1 MKKRVKISIR
11 KSDKKI
17 FINIYNKKDGVV
29 VEADDFSLNSNSKY
43 CVKYSSRWFALRSIF
58 SMAFSLR
65 KKTPEI
71 EINSV
76 NTNIDSFIKK
86 NLEAIFVGLEALGL
100 ADRNTF
106 YNRSDMSFHREESKW
121 LVKEFNKLNREKFIK
136 YLKKH
141 LKNNQM

>member
-17 FINIYNKKDGVV
+17 FINIYNKKDGVI

-43 CVKYSSRWFALRSIF
+43 CVRYSSKWFALKNIF
-58 SMAFSLR
+58 SIAFSLK

-71 EINSV
+71 KIDSV
-76 NTNIDSFIKK
+76 NINTDSFIKK
-86 NLEAIFVGLEALGL
+86 NLEAIFIGLEALGL

-106 YNRSDMSFHREESKW
+106 YNKNEMSFYRDESKW
-121 LVKEFNKLNREKFIK
+121 LVKEFDRLNKDKFTK

-141 LKNNQM
+141 LKNN

>member
-29 VEADDFSLNSNSKY
+29 VEANDFGLNSNSKY
-43 CVKYSSRWFALRSIF
+43 CIKYSSKWFAFRSIF
-58 SMAFSLR
+58 SMAFSLKR
-65 KKTPEI
+65 KTPEI

-86 NLEAIFVGLEALGL
+86 NLEAIFVGLETLGL

-121 LVKEFNKLNREKFIK
+121 LVKEFNKLNREKFTK

>member
-29 VEADDFSLNSNSKY
+29 VEPNDFGLNSNSKY
-43 CVKYSSRWFALRSIF
+43 YVKYSSRWFAFKSIF
-58 SMAFSLR
+58 SIAFHLR

-76 NTNIDSFIKK
+76 IATTDSFIKK
-86 NLEAIFVGLEALGL
+86 NLEAIFVGLETLGL

-106 YNRSDMSFHREESKW
+106 YNRSDMSFHREESKL
-121 LVKEFNKLNREKFIK
+121 LVKEFSKLNREKFTK

-141 LKNNQM
+141 LKNN

>member
-43 CVKYSSRWFALRSIF
+43 CVKYSSKWFAFRSVLSI
-58 SMAFSLR
+58 AFSLK

-86 NLEAIFVGLEALGL
+86 NLEAIFMGLEALGL

-106 YNRSDMSFHREESKW
+106 YNRSDMSFHKEESKW
-121 LVKEFNKLNREKFIK
+121 LVKEFNKLNREKFTK

-141 LKNNQM
+141 LKNN

>member
-29 VEADDFSLNSNSKY
+29 VEADEFWLSSNSKY
-43 CVKYSSRWFALRSIF
+43 CVKYSSRWFAFKSIF
-58 SMAFSLR
+58 SIAFSL
-65 KKTPEI
+65 KKKIPEI
-71 EINSV
+71 EISSV
-76 NTNIDSFIKK
+76 NVNTDSFIKK

-100 ADRNTF
+100 ADRNIF
-106 YNRSDMSFHREESKW
+106 YNKNDMSFHKEESKW
-121 LVKEFNKLNREKFIK
+121 LVKEFNKLNKEKFTK

>member
-29 VEADDFSLNSNSKY
+29 VEANEFGLSSNSKY
-43 CVKYSSRWFALRSIF
+43 YVRYSSRWFAFKSIF
-58 SMAFSLR
+58 SIAFSLR
-65 KKTPEI
+65 RKTPEI

-76 NTNIDSFIKK
+76 NANIDSFIKK
-86 NLEAIFVGLEALGL
+86 NLEAIFMGLETLGL

-121 LVKEFNKLNREKFIK
+121 LVKEFSKLNREKFIK

>member
-29 VEADDFSLNSNSKY
+29 VEANDFGLNSNSKY
-43 CVKYSSRWFALRSIF
+43 YVKYSSGWFAFRSIF
-58 SMAFSLR
+58 SIAFSLR
-65 KKTPEI
+65 KRTPEI

-86 NLEAIFVGLEALGL
+86 NLEAIFVGLETLGL

-106 YNRSDMSFHREESKW
+106 YNRSDMSFHKEESKW
-121 LVKEFNKLNREKFIK
+121 LVKEFNKLNREKFTK

>member
-29 VEADDFSLNSNSKY
+29 VEANEFGLSSNSKY
-43 CVKYSSRWFALRSIF
+43 HTKYSSRWFAFKSIF
-58 SMAFSLR
+58 SIAFSLR
-65 KKTPEI
+65 KRTPEI

-86 NLEAIFVGLEALGL
+86 NLEAIFVGLETVGL

-106 YNRSDMSFHREESKW
+106 YNKSDMSFHREESKW
-121 LVKEFNKLNREKFIK
+121 LVKEFSKLNREKFTK

>member
-1 MKKRVKISIR
+1 
-11 KSDKKI
+11 
-17 FINIYNKKDGVV
+17 
-29 VEADDFSLNSNSKY
+29 
-43 CVKYSSRWFALRSIF
+43 
-58 SMAFSLR
+58 MAFSLK

-76 NTNIDSFIKK
+76 NANIRIHIDSFIKK
-86 NLEAIFVGLEALGL
+86 NLEAIFVGLETLGL

-106 YNRSDMSFHREESKW
+106 YNRSDMSFHRDESKW
-121 LVKEFNKLNREKFIK
+121 LVKEFSKLNREKFTK

>member
-29 VEADDFSLNSNSKY
+29 VETNDFGLNSNSKY
-43 CVKYSSRWFALRSIF
+43 CVKYSSKWFTLRSIF
-58 SMAFSLR
+58 SMAFSF
-65 KKTPEI
+65 KKKIPEI

-76 NTNIDSFIKK
+76 NVNTDSFIKK

-121 LVKEFNKLNREKFIK
+121 LVKEFSKLNREKFTK

-141 LKNNQM
+141 LKNN

>member
-29 VEADDFSLNSNSKY
+29 VEANDFGLNSNSKY
-43 CVKYSSRWFALRSIF
+43 YVKYSSKWFAFKSIF
-58 SMAFSLR
+58 SMAFSLK

-71 EINSV
+71 EINSI

-86 NLEAIFVGLEALGL
+86 NLEAIFVGLETLGL

-121 LVKEFNKLNREKFIK
+121 LVKEFSKLNREKFIK

>member
-29 VEADDFSLNSNSKY
+29 VEANDFGLNSNSKY
-43 CVKYSSRWFALRSIF
+43 YVKYSSRWFAFKSIF
-58 SMAFSLR
+58 SIAFSLR
-65 KKTPEI
+65 RKTPEI

-76 NTNIDSFIKK
+76 NANTDSFIKK
-86 NLEAIFVGLEALGL
+86 NLEAIFVGLETLSL

-121 LVKEFNKLNREKFIK
+121 LVREFNKLNREKFIK

>member
-43 CVKYSSRWFALRSIF
+43 CVKYSSKWFAFRSVLSI
-58 SMAFSLR
+58 AFSLK

-106 YNRSDMSFHREESKW
+106 YNRSDMSFHKEESKW
-121 LVKEFNKLNREKFIK
+121 LVKEFNRLNREKFTK

-141 LKNNQM
+141 LKK

>member
-29 VEADDFSLNSNSKY
+29 VEANDFGLNSNSKY
-43 CVKYSSRWFALRSIF
+43 YVKYSCRWFAFKSIL
-58 SMAFSLR
+58 SIAFSLR

-71 EINSV
+71 EINSI
-76 NTNIDSFIKK
+76 NANIDSFIKK
-86 NLEAIFVGLEALGL
+86 NLEAIFVGLETLGL

-106 YNRSDMSFHREESKW
+106 YNRSDMSFHKEESKW

>member
-43 CVKYSSRWFALRSIF
+43 CVKYSSGWFAFRSVLSI
-58 SMAFSLR
+58 AFSLK

-86 NLEAIFVGLEALGL
+86 NLEAIFMGLEALGL

-106 YNRSDMSFHREESKW
+106 YNRSDMSFHREESKR
-121 LVKEFNKLNREKFIK
+121 LVKEFSKINREKFTK

-141 LKNNQM
+141 LKNN

>member
-17 FINIYNKKDGVV
+17 FINIYNKKDGVI
-29 VEADDFSLNSNSKY
+29 VEANDFGLNSNSKY
-43 CVKYSSRWFALRSIF
+43 CAIYSSGWFALKNIF
-58 SMAFSLR
+58 SIAFSLK

-76 NTNIDSFIKK
+76 NINIDSFIKK
-86 NLEAIFVGLEALGL
+86 NLEAIFIGLEALGL

-106 YNRSDMSFHREESKW
+106 YNKNEKSFHREESKW
-121 LVKEFNKLNREKFIK
+121 LIKEFDRLNKDKFTK

-141 LKNNQM
+141 LKNN

>member
-1 MKKRVKISIR
+1 MKKRVKINIK

-29 VEADDFSLNSNSKY
+29 VEANDFGLNLNSKY
-43 CVKYSSRWFALRSIF
+43 HVKYSSGWFAFRSIF
-58 SMAFSLR
+58 SIAFSLK

-71 EINSV
+71 EISSV
-76 NTNIDSFIKK
+76 NVNMDSFIKK

-100 ADRNTF
+100 ADKNTF
-106 YNRSDMSFHREESKW
+106 YNRSGMNFYREESKW
-121 LVKEFNKLNREKFIK
+121 LVKEFNKLNREKFTK

-141 LKNNQM
+141 LKK

>member
-17 FINIYNKKDGVV
+17 FINIYNKKDGVI

-43 CVKYSSRWFALRSIF
+43 CVKYSSGWFALKNIF
-58 SMAFSLR
+58 SIAFSLK

-76 NTNIDSFIKK
+76 NINIDSFIKK
-86 NLEAIFVGLEALGL
+86 NLEAIFIGLEALGL

-106 YNRSDMSFHREESKW
+106 YNKNEMSFHREESKW
-121 LVKEFNKLNREKFIK
+121 LVKEFDRLNKDKFTK

-141 LKNNQM
+141 LKNN

>member
-29 VEADDFSLNSNSKY
+29 VEANDFGLNSNSKY
-43 CVKYSSRWFALRSIF
+43 YVKYSSRWFAFKSIF

-65 KKTPEI
+65 KKIPEI
-71 EINSV
+71 EINSI
-76 NTNIDSFIKK
+76 NANIDSFIKK
-86 NLEAIFVGLEALGL
+86 NLEAIFVGLETLGL
-100 ADRNTF
+100 ADRKTF

-121 LVKEFNKLNREKFIK
+121 LVKEFNKLNREKFTK

>member
-1 MKKRVKISIR
+1 
-11 KSDKKI
+11 
-17 FINIYNKKDGVV
+17 
-29 VEADDFSLNSNSKY
+29 
-43 CVKYSSRWFALRSIF
+43 
-58 SMAFSLR
+58 MAFSLR
-65 KKTPEI
+65 KRTPEI

-86 NLEAIFVGLEALGL
+86 NLEAIFVGLETLGL

-121 LVKEFNKLNREKFIK
+121 LVKEFSKLNREKFTK

>member
-29 VEADDFSLNSNSKY
+29 VEANDFGLSPNSKY
-43 CVKYSSRWFALRSIF
+43 HVEYSSRWFAFRSIF
-58 SMAFSLR
+58 SIAFSLK

-71 EINSV
+71 EISSANV
-76 NTNIDSFIKK
+76 NIDSFIKK

-106 YNRSDMSFHREESKW
+106 YNRSDMSFRKGESKW
-121 LVKEFNKLNREKFIK
+121 LVKEFSKLNREKFTK

-141 LKNNQM
+141 LKNN

>member
-17 FINIYNKKDGVV
+17 FINIYSKKDGVV
-29 VEADDFSLNSNSKY
+29 VEANDFGLNSNSKY
-43 CVKYSSRWFALRSIF
+43 CVKYSSRWFAFKNIF
-58 SMAFSLR
+58 SIAFSLKR
-65 KKTPEI
+65 KTPEI
-71 EINSV
+71 EINSI
-76 NTNIDSFIKK
+76 NTSIDSFVKK

-106 YNRSDMSFHREESKW
+106 YNKSDMSFHREESKW
-121 LVKEFNKLNREKFIK
+121 LVKEFDRLNKEKFTK

-141 LKNNQM
+141 LKNN

>member
-29 VEADDFSLNSNSKY
+29 VEANDFGLNSNSKY
-43 CVKYSSRWFALRSIF
+43 YVKYSSRWFAFKSIF
-58 SMAFSLR
+58 SIAFSLR

-76 NTNIDSFIKK
+76 NANTDSFIKK

-106 YNRSDMSFHREESKW
+106 YNKNDMSFHKEESKW
-121 LVKEFNKLNREKFIK
+121 LVKEFNKLNREKFTK

>member
-29 VEADDFSLNSNSKY
+29 VEANDFGLNSNSKY
-43 CVKYSSRWFALRSIF
+43 CVKYSSRWFAFRSIF
-58 SMAFSLR
+58 SIAFSLR
-65 KKTPEI
+65 RRTPEI

-76 NTNIDSFIKK
+76 NTNMDSFIKK
-86 NLEAIFVGLEALGL
+86 NLEAIFVGLETLGL

-106 YNRSDMSFHREESKW
+106 YNKNDMSFHREESKW
-121 LVKEFNKLNREKFIK
+121 LVKEFNKLNREKFTK